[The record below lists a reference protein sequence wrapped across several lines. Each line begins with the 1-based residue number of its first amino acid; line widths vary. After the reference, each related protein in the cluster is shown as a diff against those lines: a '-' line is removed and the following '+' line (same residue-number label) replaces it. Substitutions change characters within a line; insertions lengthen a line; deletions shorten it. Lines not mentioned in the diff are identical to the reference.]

1 VVGLMEMYLEDVS
14 TGEATE
20 VTEAL
25 CWTVFSKSIV
35 SRLAGEL
42 DGALAAWRDRRL
54 ADVAYSCLV
63 IDARY
68 AHVRVGGQVVS
79 QGVLIVKGVREDGH
93 RDLLAVDVAETESEA
108 TYRPLFRN
116 QRSAGCTACAW

>member
-1 VVGLMEMYLEDVS
+1 MEMYLEDVS

-68 AHVRVGGQVVS
+68 EHVRVGGQVVS